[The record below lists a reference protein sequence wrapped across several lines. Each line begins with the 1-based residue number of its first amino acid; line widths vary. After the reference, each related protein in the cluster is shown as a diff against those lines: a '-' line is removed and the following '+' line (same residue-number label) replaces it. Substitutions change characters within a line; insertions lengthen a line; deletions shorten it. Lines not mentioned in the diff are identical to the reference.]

1 VDGRRVRLGERPAT
15 TGIRQLERGTGSR
28 IGGLRRGGG
37 ESQADFNR
45 HGAYCSDQSQSGLR
59 AASQHLAS
67 LRRARGGQRRRV
79 RSESLSHASMTG
91 DSGAHFHA
99 LRRLRRCAPSGVP
112 PTQRRTRVTSRQRR
126 QDLRADKIC
135 VHACDS
141 DHRPNT
147 SYTRARFVRK
157 HAARCARVVA

>member
-1 VDGRRVRLGERPAT
+1 MDGRRVRLGERPAT

-28 IGGLRRGGG
+28 IGGLRRGGA
-37 ESQADFNR
+37 SRKQTLTDT
-45 HGAYCSDQSQSGLR
+45 GLTVATR
-59 AASQHLAS
+59 VSRDSVPQSQHLAS

-99 LRRLRRCAPSGVP
+99 LRRLRRCAPSGAP
-112 PTQRRTRVTSRQRR
+112 PTQRRTRVTSRRRR

-135 VHACDS
+135 VNACDS

-147 SYTRARFVRK
+147 SYMRARFVRE
-157 HAARCARVVA
+157 HAVPCARVVA